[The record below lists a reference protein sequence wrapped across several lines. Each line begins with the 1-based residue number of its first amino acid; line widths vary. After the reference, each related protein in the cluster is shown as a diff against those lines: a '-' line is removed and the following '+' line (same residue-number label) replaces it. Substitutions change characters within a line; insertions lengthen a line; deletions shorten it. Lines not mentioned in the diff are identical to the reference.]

1 MPEHKGKGKEYTGER
16 ITVTYD
22 ASRCIHFAECVRGL
36 PAVFDVNQRP
46 WIQVDRADAELIA
59 EVVRRCPSGALHY
72 ELHDGGQPEQAT
84 SPTVVEPILDGP
96 LNLRG
101 DLVID
106 TADGQLAETRASLCR
121 CGLTGNQPFCDHECQ
136 RAGWKSAPAAG

>member
-1 MPEHKGKGKEYTGER
+1 MPERKDYTGER
-16 ITVTYD
+16 ITVSYD
-22 ASRCIHFAECVRGL
+22 SSRCIHFAECVRGL
-36 PAVFDVNQRP
+36 PAVFDVKQRP
-46 WIQVDRADAELIA
+46 WIQVDQADAKLVA

-72 ELHDGGQPEQAT
+72 ELGGDGEPESPD
-84 SPTVVEPILDGP
+84 SPTTVEPVADGP

-106 TADGQLAETRASLCR
+106 TPQGPLAETRASLCR

-136 RAGWKSAPAAG
+136 RAGWKSSSAAG